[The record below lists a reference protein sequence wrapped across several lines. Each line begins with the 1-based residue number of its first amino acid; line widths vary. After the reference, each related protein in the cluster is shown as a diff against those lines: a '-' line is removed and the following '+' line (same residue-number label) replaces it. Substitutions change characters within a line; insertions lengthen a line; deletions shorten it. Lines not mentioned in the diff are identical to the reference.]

1 MGQNINLGEKKLM
14 VGCIS
19 LCCLMARYI
28 SNVTAAAVDD
38 DDDDDKND
46 DIVVNDNDSDN
57 NSSNI
62 NDCSDN
68 TRKM

>member
-1 MGQNINLGEKKLM
+1 MGQNINLEEKNGWM
-14 VGCIS
+14 HF
-19 LCCLMARYI
+19 LCCLIARYM

-38 DDDDDKND
+38 DDDKND
-46 DIVVNDNDSDN
+46 DIVVNNNDSDN

-62 NDCSDN
+62 NDCSDD